1 VSWCQVEFFGPS
13 AKVKNGSK
21 GVMIVKFPDGKV
33 SGDAF
38 ACFENEEELTQA
50 LQLNKSM
57 LGTRYVELFKSSQKE
72 LEVVRIGEFKRNQTI
87 RTR

>member
-1 VSWCQVEFFGPS
+1 
-13 AKVKNGSK
+13 
-21 GVMIVKFPDGKV
+21 MIVKFPDGKI

-38 ACFENEEELTQA
+38 ACFENEEDLTKA

-72 LEVVRIGEFKRNQTI
+72 LEVVRDCYELVATLR
-87 RTR
+87 RTLLDY